1 MDSNEYVRRVAI
13 YYMCDINLASKIIKR
28 AELNGSKRDLDR
40 IIEKEGAE
48 RNENFNNE
56 KISK

>member
-13 YYMCDINLASKIIKR
+13 YYMCDIDLAYKIIKS

-48 RNENFNNE
+48 RNENFNNK
-56 KISK
+56 KISG